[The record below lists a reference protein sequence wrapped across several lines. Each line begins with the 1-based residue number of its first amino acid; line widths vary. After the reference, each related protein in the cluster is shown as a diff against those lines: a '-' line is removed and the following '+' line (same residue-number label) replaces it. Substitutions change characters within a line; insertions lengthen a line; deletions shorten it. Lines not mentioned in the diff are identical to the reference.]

1 MNKEV
6 PRMRWFALLV
16 SALGI
21 CVAGRVLAEGP
32 LLEQDP
38 YDQVTLNENN
48 GGAVLKVQPLALP
61 DRRLPAMPDPDGN
74 LVIRLVDQPDKKY
87 EVAWK
92 AICKVEL
99 FEQMLLNK
107 ANELLAANNLDEAY
121 DYFRFLEENYSRM
134 PGLTKA
140 HNEFLFKQA
149 KVFFG
154 KRQYRNALAVLRELH
169 RRSPQRAKLDSA
181 MGAMTDKL
189 LEEYAA
195 AADYASV
202 RALLGKLAECYPN
215 HALLRAWETRLREK
229 AAADLAE
236 AQRARQAG
244 DLHKAA
250 ASIRQVMLLWPAL
263 DGAKELAGAIDKQY
277 PRVVVGVRQ
286 AAADRSAGGPR
297 DGMEHLTDWAARR
310 DARLVSRKLSELVAA
325 GPQGGQYICPCGATK
340 VDDGRRRITISFDS
354 AAAVSAYDVAR
365 GLLAMADRTSPASNP
380 EWSAI
385 FAAVAAPDAKGL
397 DIELAEARMQPQALL
412 DGMPLGEASSAAV
425 PYARIE
431 ATLAEATYVL
441 NPRYFAR
448 SAGQP
453 REIVQR
459 TFADAAAGVTALRR
473 GEIQVLDRLDPWQV
487 NALRADES
495 LSVQAYALPRLHW
508 LVPNGRKPL
517 PSNRTFRRALA
528 YAIDRPAIL
537 AQIVRGDT
545 LSGCV
550 LLNGPMPVGTAGQ
563 DPLSYASDAD
573 VKPWPCDSRLA
584 LVLAEG
590 GRREVTAGGKD
601 RVPSETGLVLA
612 FPADAVARLACT
624 AIRQQLAAA
633 DILVDLKEL
642 PSIPGRIPAD
652 VDLLYVELAM
662 WEPLV
667 DAPRVLGENGLASG
681 YSAQMGEALGQL
693 QRAADWSEVCSRLRR
708 IDRLAHDEV
717 AVVPLW
723 QLPDYF
729 AFRKDFDGIKK
740 GTLTLYQNVE
750 QWKPGFQD
758 AGGK

>member
-21 CVAGRVLAEGP
+21 CLAGRVLAEGP
-32 LLEQDP
+32 LFEQDP

-134 PGLTKA
+134 PGLAEA
-140 HNEFLFKQA
+140 HNELLFKQA

-215 HALLRAWETRLREK
+215 HALLRKWETRLREK

-286 AAADRSAGGPR
+286 AAADRSAGGPG
-297 DGMEHLTDWAARR
+297 DGMEHLTRLGCAPRCQARIPKAQR
-310 DARLVSRKLSELVAA
+310 TRRRRPPRRAVHLSLSA
-325 GPQGGQYICPCGATK
+325 PTK

-412 DGMPLGEASSAAV
+412 DGMPLGEALSAAV

-487 NALRADES
+487 N
-495 LSVQAYALPRLHW
+495 P
-508 LVPNGRKPL
+508 
-517 PSNRTFRRALA
+517 
-528 YAIDRPAIL
+528 
-537 AQIVRGDT
+537 
-545 LSGCV
+545 C
-550 LLNGPMPVGTAGQ
+550 GPM
-563 DPLSYASDAD
+563 
-573 VKPWPCDSRLA
+573 
-584 LVLAEG
+584 
-590 GRREVTAGGKD
+590 
-601 RVPSETGLVLA
+601 
-612 FPADAVARLACT
+612 
-624 AIRQQLAAA
+624 
-633 DILVDLKEL
+633 
-642 PSIPGRIPAD
+642 
-652 VDLLYVELAM
+652 
-662 WEPLV
+662 
-667 DAPRVLGENGLASG
+667 
-681 YSAQMGEALGQL
+681 
-693 QRAADWSEVCSRLRR
+693 RA
-708 IDRLAHDEV
+708 
-717 AVVPLW
+717 
-723 QLPDYF
+723 
-729 AFRKDFDGIKK
+729 
-740 GTLTLYQNVE
+740 
-750 QWKPGFQD
+750 
-758 AGGK
+758 